1 MALCPA
7 HDDRTP
13 SLSVSEGPHGKALAK
28 CFAGCKFEDIR
39 DALGLTPPRNSNGHA
54 PSNPLPSR
62 AQAKSPPAP
71 RPLPEGAGT
80 QIWVY
85 DYHDGTPAFAV
96 ERRDPGKHF
105 KQWTPAPDHLWIP
118 VGLPA
123 PRPLYQLQAILES
136 ESPVLVVEGE
146 GCADAAQDAWP
157 GMVVTTW
164 SGGAAS
170 WRESE
175 WYVLA
180 DREVIL
186 VADGDPLDV
195 KGLSPGHE
203 AMKGVADVLRKIGSR
218 VSLAL
223 PPQDGSDVADWLT
236 TSDAD
241 TVWAAIERMSTP
253 VTRWGA
259 LYDYART
266 VDLDNLSDAPTEP
279 ALLQRDDGATVI
291 YAGKTSSLH
300 GPPGVGK
307 SFLALRTAQEAMGNG
322 GRVVWLDFEDSPKT
336 LARRA
341 NRIGA
346 RGVADKE
353 AFLFLQSPNPKDDQD
368 GRFLDE
374 ARRWLVEG
382 TSSPEY
388 CLVTLDSAEAA
399 GAASDGGDIAGWW
412 TDHVR
417 PWEMLGVTV
426 LVLDHVA
433 KRREGRPRGP
443 IGSTHKLSRVTGA
456 GLFID
461 GTPWNKTV
469 SGTVKL
475 RNDKDRP
482 GELPAPLGRWVADV
496 RGSYDHDGNFLLE
509 ITAPAEEEEDTDE
522 GRDSPRA
529 AIIAALTEA
538 GPEGIKG
545 KGMLASVAS
554 ITRPTLDKALP
565 DLLWEN
571 GGRVIQKVP
580 ERSGGGYSYRLG
592 S

>member
-1 MALCPA
+1 M
-7 HDDRTP
+7 
-13 SLSVSEGPHGKALAK
+13 
-28 CFAGCKFEDIR
+28 
-39 DALGLTPPRNSNGHA
+39 
-54 PSNPLPSR
+54 
-62 AQAKSPPAP
+62 
-71 RPLPEGAGT
+71 
-80 QIWVY
+80 
-85 DYHDGTPAFAV
+85 
-96 ERRDPGKHF
+96 
-105 KQWTPAPDHLWIP
+105 
-118 VGLPA
+118 
-123 PRPLYQLQAILES
+123 
-136 ESPVLVVEGE
+136 
-146 GCADAAQDAWP
+146 
-157 GMVVTTW
+157 
-164 SGGAAS
+164 
-170 WRESE
+170 
-175 WYVLA
+175 
-180 DREVIL
+180 L
-186 VADGDPLDV
+186 VADGDPLNKQGV
-195 KGLSPGHE
+195 SPGHE
-203 AMKGVADVLRKIGSR
+203 AMKGVADTLIRMGCQ

-223 PPQDGSDVADWLT
+223 PPQDGSDVGDWIE
-236 TSDAD
+236 SSGPDSA
-241 TVWAAIERMSTP
+241 WSAIERMLEP
-253 VTRWGA
+253 FTRWGA
-259 LYDYART
+259 LYGYART

-279 ALLQRDDGATVI
+279 VLLQRDDGAPVI

-307 SFLALRTAQEAMGNG
+307 SFLALRTAQEAMAKG

-341 NRIGA
+341 NRLGA
-346 RGVADKE
+346 SGVADKE

-368 GRFLDE
+368 SRFLDE

-388 CLVTLDSAEAA
+388 CLVILDSAEAA

-496 RGSYDHDGNFLLE
+496 RGSYDHDGHFLLE

-522 GRDSPRA
+522 GSPSPRA

-545 KGMLASVAS
+545 KGALASMAE

-565 DLLWEN
+565 DLLWDN
-571 GGRVIQKVP
+571 GGRVIQEGP
-580 ERSGGGYSYRLG
+580 GGRGGYGYRLAALPEG
-592 S
+592 E